1 MADELEILKSDWK
14 KRQQNLPKLSYNEI
28 YKMLYKKSTTIV
40 KWIFIIS
47 IAELIFWTSLSLI
60 TPQSTHEVLDLL
72 GLTKYLMIF
81 NIIHYIIFIGFIV
94 VFFKNYASIKV
105 TDNTKQLMASI
116 LKTRKTV
123 RFFVIYNVT
132 GFALLLI
139 LLNLLYYFQG
149 DLLFEYFSQENGVAY
164 QDKETFMLS
173 FYIVNIIFGIV
184 MLGLVLLFYRIVY
197 GIFLKRLEKNYNEL
211 AKIEI

>member
-72 GLTKYLMIF
+72 GLTKYLLIF

-164 QDKETFMLS
+164 QDKETLMLS

-197 GIFLKRLEKNYNEL
+197 GIFLKRLKKNYNEL

>member
-28 YKMLYKKSTTIV
+28 YKMLFKKSTNIV

-60 TPQSTHEVLDLL
+60 TPQSTYEVIELL
-72 GLTKYLMIF
+72 GFTRLMVII
-81 NIIHYIIFIGFIV
+81 NIIHYIIFISFIV

-123 RFFVIYNVT
+123 RYFVIYNVG
-132 GFALLLI
+132 GFTLLLI
-139 LLNLLYYFQG
+139 FLNLLYYSQG
-149 DLLFEYFSQENGVAY
+149 DLLFEYFSQNNSVTY
-164 QDKETFMLS
+164 QDKDSFMFM
-173 FYIVNIIFGIV
+173 FYIFNIIFGLI
-184 MLGLVLLFYRIVY
+184 MIGLVILFYRIVY
-197 GIFLKRLEKNYNEL
+197 GIFLKRLKKNYNEL
-211 AKIEI
+211 AKIEL